1 MNARAPITTHVLDI
15 SVGKA
20 AQGVPVT
27 LERKSDGGAWVILK
41 QTVTNADGRVEDLM
55 EKGSKAERGIYR
67 LTFGIEAYY
76 STRGTMTFYPE
87 ASVVFVIREPSE
99 HHHVPLLLSPFGF
112 STYRGT

>member
-1 MNARAPITTHVLDI
+1 MNTRAPITTHVLDI

-20 AQGVPVT
+20 AHGVPVT
-27 LERKSDGGAWVILK
+27 LERKSDGGDWVILK
-41 QTVTNADGRVEDLM
+41 QAKTNADGRVEDLM
-55 EKGSKAERGIYR
+55 DKGSRAERGTYR

-76 STRGTMTFYPE
+76 STRATMTFYPE

>member
-1 MNARAPITTHVLDI
+1 MRAPITTHVLDI

-27 LERKSDGGAWVILK
+27 LERRGDQGQWMTLK
-41 QTVTNADGRVEDLM
+41 QATTNSDGRVEDLLERGSRA
-55 EKGSKAERGIYR
+55 EKGTYR
-67 LTFGIEAYY
+67 LSFGIEAYY
-76 STRGTMTFYPE
+76 LSRSVTTFYPE